1 MSTQSTQSS
10 LTEKLHLLRG
20 LIPSHAFGMT
30 FAINARCRQTGYTA
44 VFWSVSGPGDNR
56 HNSSPAETSTSVFIS
71 CRFQLGV
78 AAGAFVCKAK
88 QGRSNLVM
96 SPLLKHRGQEQTPC

>member
-10 LTEKLHLLRG
+10 LTGKLHLLRG

-30 FAINARCRQTGYTA
+30 FAINARCRQTGSTA
-44 VFWSVSGPGDNR
+44 VFWTVRGPGDNR

-71 CRFQLGV
+71 CWFQLGV
-78 AAGAFVCKAK
+78 AAGAFVAK

-96 SPLLKHRGQEQTPC
+96 SPLLKHRCQEETPH